1 MDSSLRFPSER
12 QIRTGQGWR
21 LGYRPHSPY
30 PAMVGG
36 EDWAFELTAAE
47 LTDFCRLVDQLAAA
61 MEQMKQELMAEEKIA
76 CEAASDLLW
85 LEVSGY
91 PHSYDLRL
99 ILQQGRQVEGN
110 WSAGVVE
117 PLLAAASQIFP

>member
-1 MDSSLRFPSER
+1 MDSSLRSG
-12 QIRTGQGWR
+12 IGWR
-21 LGYRPHSPY
+21 LGYRPKSPY

-36 EDWAFELTAAE
+36 EDWAFELTAVE
-47 LTDFCRLVDQLAAA
+47 LADFCRLLYQLAGT

-76 CEAASDLLW
+76 CEAVSDLLW
-85 LEVSGY
+85 LEASGY

-99 ILQQGRQVEGN
+99 ILQKGRQVEGN

-117 PLLAAASQIFP
+117 PLLAAARQIFP

>member
-1 MDSSLRFPSER
+1 MDSSLRS
-12 QIRTGQGWR
+12 GLGWR

-30 PAMVGG
+30 PALVGG
-36 EDWAFELTAAE
+36 ADWAFELTAAE
-47 LTDFCRLVDQLAAA
+47 LTDFCRLLYQLAAA

-91 PHSYDLRL
+91 PDSYDLRL